1 MRKKPKTGIP
11 LPVEMMMR
19 LAWYRMHLAHRQ
31 RRSSHLKN
39 AMNYIEAAL
48 IEYGQLNFE
57 HMKRTF
63 QKRKGKP

>member
-1 MRKKPKTGIP
+1 MRGKTKPGIP

-31 RRSSHLKN
+31 RRLSHLKN
-39 AMNYIEAAL
+39 AMNFIEVAL

-57 HMKRTF
+57 QMKRTF
-63 QKRKGKP
+63 QKRKGEP